1 MNRRSKRIRTVL
13 GAIIHEI
20 RVERITFMAGSVAYN
35 AFVSLLPLLILLLA
49 IVSTV
54 GNQQLESGLISVVRA
69 TATPGAADVL
79 VAELRNASVEVSAF
93 GLGVLVWGMLR
104 IFRSLD
110 AAFSDI
116 YETETENTLT
126 NQIVDGLTVFASMA
140 AVVLVAVFVETRLT
154 AEAATGVAW
163 LGYRLLLVVCI
174 ALALFPMYYLFPDEP
189 DMAPIEAVPGV
200 AFTATALMC
209 FESAFQLYLQYSSST
224 ADNSVLAGI
233 LVFLTWLYLSGL
245 VILIGAAINAVL
257 SNRSDDVDIR
267 PVIGGI
273 PPSAAGDASSAT
285 ASPAAAVPQL
295 ADQLSTASELTV
307 TVDGDSTA
315 LPTPDS
321 IDIGTGTATGA
332 ETDSVTSPDTAT
344 IRTQQT
350 GEAGHVDISLAWHR
364 DDDPVDDS

>member
-1 MNRRSKRIRTVL
+1 MNRRQRARTVSK
-13 GAIIHEI
+13 AIIHEI

-54 GNQQLESGLISVVRA
+54 GNQQLESGLLSVVRS
-69 TATPGAADVL
+69 TVTPGAADVL
-79 VAELRNASVEVSAF
+79 VAELRNASIEVSLF

-116 YETETENTLT
+116 YETTAENTFA

-140 AVVLVAVFVETRLT
+140 GVVLVAVVVETRL
-154 AEAATGVAW
+154 AVDPATGVGW
-163 LGYRLLLVVCI
+163 LGYRLLLVVFL
-174 ALALFPMYYLFPDEP
+174 ALALFPMYYLFPDEE

-200 AFTATALMC
+200 VFTATALMA
-209 FESAFQLYLQYSSST
+209 FESVFQLYIQYSSST

-257 SNRSDDVDIR
+257 SNRSEDVDIR
-267 PVIGGI
+267 PVVGGV
-273 PPSAAGDASSAT
+273 PRSTVGETAGT
-285 ASPAAAVPQL
+285 ASPTTAVPEL
-295 ADQLSTASELTV
+295 TEKLSTASELTL
-307 TVDGDSTA
+307 TVDGE
-315 LPTPDS
+315 PTTVPVPDS
-321 IDIGTGTATGA
+321 VATGA
-332 ETDSVTSPDTAT
+332 DPA
-344 IRTQQT
+344 QPT
-350 GEAGHVDISLAWHR
+350 GDADRVDLSLAWHR
-364 DDDPVDDS
+364 DDDPTEDS